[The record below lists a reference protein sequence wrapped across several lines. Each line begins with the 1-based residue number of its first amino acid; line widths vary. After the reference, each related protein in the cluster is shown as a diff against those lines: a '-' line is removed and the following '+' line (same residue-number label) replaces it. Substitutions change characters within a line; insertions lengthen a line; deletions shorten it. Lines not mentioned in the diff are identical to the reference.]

1 MSVPADPLPVALT
14 ADGKKSLDTTQKPG
28 FVDSSSKLSADS
40 LPVSEAELKA
50 NPFLDPVV
58 AETYRQIYNEAGYE
72 CREAFDPDLQW
83 TQEEEKKL
91 KRKLDLHVAFWACV
105 MFFALNVDRGN
116 LKQAIADNLLDDLGL
131 TTNDYNTGNTIFYLS
146 FLAAELPSQLIS
158 KKLGPDRWIP
168 MQVTLW
174 SVVAAAQAGMTG
186 KGSFFATRALLG
198 ALEGG
203 FIPDLILWLS
213 YFYTS
218 SELSLRLSW
227 FWISRYLTMVVTSVM
242 AYGLLHMRGIHNM
255 AGWRWLFLIEGLI
268 TIAIG
273 VASFFLMPASA
284 TQTKTW
290 FRPKG
295 WFTDREVGIV
305 VNRVL
310 RDDPSKGD
318 MNNRTGLSLKNL
330 WDAVSDYD
338 LWPIYLI
345 GCVFM
350 VPQSTPDQYITLTLR
365 SLGYDQF
372 EANLLSIPNQFIS
385 CFTLFAATWFS
396 EFIGQ
401 RMLVAS
407 TQNIWLLP
415 CLIALRWWPGAGQ
428 VSSAWATFALLTVL
442 LSTPY
447 THPINVSLCSRNSGS
462 VRTRSVSAAFY
473 NMCVQAGTIISSNI
487 YRADD
492 KPLYHRGN
500 EALLGIDILAIVLF
514 VGAKVY
520 YVWRNKQKEA
530 KWSAMSEEE
539 KSDYVANTKD
549 EGNKRLDFRFA
560 S

>member
-1 MSVPADPLPVALT
+1 M
-14 ADGKKSLDTTQKPG
+14 
-28 FVDSSSKLSADS
+28 
-40 LPVSEAELKA
+40 
-50 NPFLDPVV
+50 
-58 AETYRQIYNEAGYE
+58 
-72 CREAFDPDLQW
+72 
-83 TQEEEKKL
+83 
-91 KRKLDLHVAFWACV
+91 
-105 MFFALNVDRGN
+105 
-116 LKQAIADNLLDDLGL
+116 ADNLLDDLGL

-174 SVVAAAQAGMTG
+174 SVVAAAQAAMTG
-186 KGSFFATRALLG
+186 RGGFFATRALLG

-218 SELSLRLSW
+218 GELTMRLSW
-227 FWISRYLTMVVTSVM
+227 FWISRYLTMVITSVM
-242 AYGLLHMRGIHNM
+242 AFGLLHMRGVHGM
-255 AGWRWLFLIEGLI
+255 AGWRWLFLIEGII

-284 TQTKTW
+284 SQTKTW

-295 WFTDREVGIV
+295 WFTDREVSIV
-305 VNRVL
+305 ANRVL

-318 MNNRTGLSLKNL
+318 MNNRTGLSLRNL
-330 WDAVSDYD
+330 WDAVADYD

-345 GCVFM
+345 GVVFM
-350 VPQSTPDQYITLTLR
+350 IPQSTPDQYITLSLR

-372 EANLLSIPNQFIS
+372 ESNLLSIPNQFIS
-385 CFTLFAATWFS
+385 CFTLFAATWAS
-396 EFIGQ
+396 EFTGQ
-401 RMLVAS
+401 RMWMAS
-407 TQNIWLLP
+407 TQNIWLFP
-415 CLIALRWWPGAGQ
+415 CLIALRWWPGVQ
-428 VSSAWATFALLTVL
+428 VNAWATFALITVT
-442 LSTPY
+442 LSCPY
-447 THPINVSLCSRNSGS
+447 SHPINVSLCSRNSGS

-487 YRADD
+487 YREDD
-492 KPLYHRGN
+492 KPLYHKGN
-500 EALLGIDILAIVLF
+500 EALLGIDICAFVLF

-520 YVWRNKQKEA
+520 YVRRNKQKEA
-530 KWSAMSEEE
+530 KWSSMTPDEQ
-539 KSDYVANTKD
+539 SDYVANTKH

>member
-1 MSVPADPLPVALT
+1 MKLT
-14 ADGKKSLDTTQKPG
+14 MIT
-28 FVDSSSKLSADS
+28 V
-40 LPVSEAELKA
+40 
-50 NPFLDPVV
+50 
-58 AETYRQIYNEAGYE
+58 
-72 CREAFDPDLQW
+72 
-83 TQEEEKKL
+83 
-91 KRKLDLHVAFWACV
+91 
-105 MFFALNVDRGN
+105 
-116 LKQAIADNLLDDLGL
+116 
-131 TTNDYNTGNTIFYLS
+131 
-146 FLAAELPSQLIS
+146 
-158 KKLGPDRWIP
+158 
-168 MQVTLW
+168 
-174 SVVAAAQAGMTG
+174 
-186 KGSFFATRALLG
+186 
-198 ALEGG
+198 
-203 FIPDLILWLS
+203 PDLILWLS

-255 AGWRWLFLIEGLI
+255 AGWRWLFLIEGII
-268 TIAIG
+268 TTSIG
-273 VASFFLMPASA
+273 IASFFLMPASA

-318 MNNRTGLSLKNL
+318 MNNRTGLSFRNL
-330 WDAVSDYD
+330 WDAVTDYD
-338 LWPIYLI
+338 LWPVSVIVDRKECVQSLTCNQIYLI
-345 GCVFM
+345 GIVFM

-372 EANLLSIPNQFIS
+372 NANLLSIPNQFIS

-500 EALLGIDILAIVLF
+500 ETLVGIDVLAIVLF

-539 KSDYVANTKD
+539 KSEYVANTKD

>member
-1 MSVPADPLPVALT
+1 MKLT
-14 ADGKKSLDTTQKPG
+14 MIT
-28 FVDSSSKLSADS
+28 V
-40 LPVSEAELKA
+40 
-50 NPFLDPVV
+50 
-58 AETYRQIYNEAGYE
+58 
-72 CREAFDPDLQW
+72 
-83 TQEEEKKL
+83 
-91 KRKLDLHVAFWACV
+91 
-105 MFFALNVDRGN
+105 
-116 LKQAIADNLLDDLGL
+116 
-131 TTNDYNTGNTIFYLS
+131 
-146 FLAAELPSQLIS
+146 
-158 KKLGPDRWIP
+158 
-168 MQVTLW
+168 
-174 SVVAAAQAGMTG
+174 
-186 KGSFFATRALLG
+186 
-198 ALEGG
+198 
-203 FIPDLILWLS
+203 PDLILWLS

-255 AGWRWLFLIEGLI
+255 AGWRWLFLIEGII
-268 TIAIG
+268 TTSIG
-273 VASFFLMPASA
+273 IASFFLMPASA

-318 MNNRTGLSLKNL
+318 MNNRTGLSFRNL
-330 WDAVSDYD
+330 WDAVTDYD
-338 LWPIYLI
+338 LWPVSVIVDRKECVQSLTCNQIYLI
-345 GCVFM
+345 GIVFM

-372 EANLLSIPNQFIS
+372 NANLLSIPNQFIS

-396 EFIGQ
+396 EFTGQ

-500 EALLGIDILAIVLF
+500 ETLIGIDVLAIVLF

-539 KSDYVANTKD
+539 KSEYVANTKD